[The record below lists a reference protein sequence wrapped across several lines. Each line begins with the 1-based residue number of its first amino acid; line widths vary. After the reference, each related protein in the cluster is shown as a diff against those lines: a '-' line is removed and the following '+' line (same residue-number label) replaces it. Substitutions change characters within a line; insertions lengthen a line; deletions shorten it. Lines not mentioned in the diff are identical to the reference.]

1 MRLTLILG
9 MLFLLASC
17 KRSGIKELNTIS
29 ENGYIN
35 AVIEIPAGS
44 NKKMIYLED
53 RNTFVQEKKNGVNR
67 VIDYLPYPVNYG
79 FIPKTEMKLE
89 SGGDGDALDILV
101 LCQSLATANFLE
113 VKPVAVLKLKDEG
126 SFDHKILAIPAATKH
141 QTIRAHALEHLISDY
156 PSILD
161 QLEVWFLNYKGDN
174 AMEVIGWGDEKE
186 ALEMIK
192 ENQI

>member
-17 KRSGIKELNTIS
+17 KRIGIKELNTIS

-101 LCQSLATANFLE
+101 LCQSLATA
-113 VKPVAVLKLKDEG
+113 
-126 SFDHKILAIPAATKH
+126 SFWK
-141 QTIRAHALEHLISDY
+141 
-156 PSILD
+156 
-161 QLEVWFLNYKGDN
+161 
-174 AMEVIGWGDEKE
+174 
-186 ALEMIK
+186 
-192 ENQI
+192 